1 MNTLNHISFE
11 KNGSTWLGH
20 IIGTSEEIELTHN
33 SLYNSGGTNSK
44 TLDYVT
50 ANHATFWTTQGMME
64 KYLVTRN
71 LNIILNE
78 TPGKSKKQV
87 GGALAEAR
95 KLGAE
100 DFKTLSFDINSRSFA
115 AAVYEYQFN
124 EVKEVQKVES
134 LGNYLIAQARGV

>member
-11 KNGSTWLGH
+11 KNGNTWLGH
-20 IIGTSEEIELTHN
+20 IIGTSEEIKLTHN
-33 SLYNSGGTNSK
+33 SLYNCGGTNSK

-50 ANHATFWTTQGMME
+50 ANHATFWTTQSMMQ

-71 LNIILNE
+71 LNVILNE
-78 TPGKSKKQV
+78 TPEKFKGQI

-100 DFKTLSFDINSRSFA
+100 DFKALSFDVDPRSFS
-115 AAVYEYQFN
+115 AAVSEYQFS

-134 LGNYLIAQARGV
+134 FSNYLVAQARGV

>member
-11 KNGSTWLGH
+11 KNGNTWLGH
-20 IIGTSEEIELTHN
+20 IIGTSKEIKLAHN
-33 SLYNSGGTNSK
+33 SLYNKGGTNSK

-50 ANHATFWTTQGMME
+50 ANHATFWTTQGMMQ

-71 LNIILNE
+71 LDIILNE
-78 TPGKSKKQV
+78 TPEKFKGQV

-95 KLGAE
+95 KLSAE
-100 DFKTLSFDINSRSFA
+100 DFEALSFDVDPRSFA
-115 AAVYEYQFN
+115 AAIHEYQFN

-134 LGNYLIAQARGV
+134 LGNYLVAKARGV

>member
-20 IIGTSEEIELTHN
+20 IIGTSEEIEVTHN
-33 SLYNSGGTNSK
+33 SLYNGGGTK
-44 TLDYVT
+44 TKSLDFIT

-78 TPGKSKKQV
+78 TPGKLKKQV

-100 DFKTLSFDINSRSFA
+100 DFKTLSFDVDPRSFA
-115 AAVYEYQFN
+115 AAVHEYQFN

-134 LGNYLIAQARGV
+134 LGDYLVAQARGA

>member
-33 SLYNSGGTNSK
+33 SLYNSNGTKTK
-44 TLDYVT
+44 TLDYMT
-50 ANHATFWTTQGMME
+50 ANHATFWTTKSAME
-64 KYLVTRN
+64 NYLVTRN

-78 TPGKSKKQV
+78 TPEKFNGQV

-95 KLGAE
+95 KLGAK
-100 DFKTLSFDINSRSFA
+100 DFEALSFDVDPRSFA
-115 AAVYEYQFN
+115 AAVHEYQFS

-134 LGNYLIAQARGV
+134 FSDYLVAQARGV

>member
-11 KNGSTWLGH
+11 KNGNTWLGH
-20 IIGTSEEIELTHN
+20 IVGTSEEIKLTHN

-78 TPGKSKKQV
+78 TPEKFKGQV

-95 KLGAE
+95 KIGAE
-100 DFKTLSFDINSRSFA
+100 HFKALRFDVDPRSFA

-134 LGNYLIAQARGV
+134 LDNYLVAKARGV